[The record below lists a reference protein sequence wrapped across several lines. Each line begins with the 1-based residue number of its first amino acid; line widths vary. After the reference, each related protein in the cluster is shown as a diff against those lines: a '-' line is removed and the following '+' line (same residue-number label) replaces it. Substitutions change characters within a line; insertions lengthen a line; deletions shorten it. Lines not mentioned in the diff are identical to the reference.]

1 MQISILFTSP
11 LLKVQENSRQYAMKI
26 RLGGKE
32 AGLDALENKRTS
44 FS

>member
-1 MQISILFTSP
+1 MQINIFSP
-11 LLKVQENSRQYAMKI
+11 PRSFKAQENIRQYAMKI

-32 AGLDALENKRTS
+32 ARLDALENKRTS